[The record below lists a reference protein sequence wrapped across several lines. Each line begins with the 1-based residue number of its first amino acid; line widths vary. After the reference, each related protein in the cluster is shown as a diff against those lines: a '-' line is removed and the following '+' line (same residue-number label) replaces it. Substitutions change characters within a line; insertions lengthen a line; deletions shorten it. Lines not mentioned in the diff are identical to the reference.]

1 MHSTSS
7 WLFPDGVDRERMLD
21 MDLRLQPVR
30 KRAFG
35 VLAIALVAGGP
46 WIGWWT
52 VVPLAIASLVFKAA
66 DKYVHSTPRPEYA
79 MFGAWAASEVIIA
92 ISVAM
97 TGGPKVA
104 TMSWLAIPIVTLTAR
119 FSGRGV
125 ILGVGFALTLLVA
138 VAFGVN
144 AGAVLDN
151 PTVITAPASLIIAV
165 AMLSTAL
172 MESDIEHRNEAV
184 IDELTGMLN
193 RKALVV
199 RTGELAQQSQVTGN
213 AVGVIVGDLDRFKS
227 INDMHGHGAGDAVL
241 KDVAYR
247 IRKELRAFDLAYR
260 LGGEE
265 FLVLVPGAEIDQ
277 ATAIAEQLR
286 EAIERET
293 VAAGLEVTMSFG
305 VSASSEGVAFD
316 YGTVFAEA
324 DQALYEAKSGG
335 RNRVCAAG
343 QATLATAA

>member
-1 MHSTSS
+1 
-7 WLFPDGVDRERMLD
+7 
-21 MDLRLQPVR
+21 
-30 KRAFG
+30 
-35 VLAIALVAGGP
+35 
-46 WIGWWT
+46 
-52 VVPLAIASLVFKAA
+52 
-66 DKYVHSTPRPEYA
+66 
-79 MFGAWAASEVIIA
+79 
-92 ISVAM
+92 
-97 TGGPKVA
+97 
-104 TMSWLAIPIVTLTAR
+104 MSWLAIPIVTLTAR